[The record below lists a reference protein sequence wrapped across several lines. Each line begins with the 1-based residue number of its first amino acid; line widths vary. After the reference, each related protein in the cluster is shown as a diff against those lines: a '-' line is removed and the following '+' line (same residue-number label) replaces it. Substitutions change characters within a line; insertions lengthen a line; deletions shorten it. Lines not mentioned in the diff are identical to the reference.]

1 MKNRVKTILV
11 MGLMAISAPFVAG
24 AEVVADGVH
33 YVADDASNS
42 ASTTYAIFPL
52 IRTGAASTTAN
63 NPLCYYERSDNYT
76 NLGALTVPDKVGEC
90 TVTAIGFYSF
100 HNSGLTSVSLGKN
113 VKSIGEGAFI
123 CNDAL
128 STVSLPDGLT
138 TIGADAFRFCA
149 SLKSIVIPATVQT
162 IGDGSFLSCDKL
174 SAVHCR
180 AAEPVAISVAA
191 FNDVASHCTLYVPVG
206 SVERYKAAE
215 GWKDFAEIKEDTVSG
230 IAEIGESESAS
241 DVYTIDGRLVRS
253 GVKSLDG
260 LDSGVYI
267 FQGKKVK
274 K

>member
-33 YVADDASNS
+33 YVTDDASNS

-52 IRTGAASTTAN
+52 IRTGVDISD
-63 NPLCYYERSDNYT
+63 PSCYYERSDNYT
-76 NLGALTVPDKVGEC
+76 NLGALTVPEKVGEY
-90 TVTAIGFYSF
+90 TVTAIGEYSF
-100 HNSGLTSVSLGKN
+100 HNSGLTSVTLGKG
-113 VKSIGEGAFI
+113 VKSVGEAAFI
-123 CNDAL
+123 CNDL
-128 STVSLPDGLT
+128 LTTVSLPDGLT
-138 TIGADAFRFCA
+138 SIGVNAFRYCS
-149 SLKSIVIPATVQT
+149 SLKSIVLPATLQSV
-162 IGDGSFLSCDKL
+162 GVCSFVGCTSLN
-174 SAVHCR
+174 AVHCR
-180 AAEPVAISVAA
+180 AAEPVALGVAA
-191 FNDVASHCTLYVPVG
+191 FEGVASHCTLYVPVG

-230 IAEIGESESAS
+230 IAEIGESESES

-267 FQGKKVK
+267 FQGKKVVK
-274 K
+274 